1 MKNVIVVDVRGFSLE
16 KLKKTQDLFFKLG
29 YNWPMGNDGR
39 YWNHEGDEDIEA
51 YNNIAGYLGWSKLR
65 NAKATH
71 TYKQLLKLAGGKV
84 LSDMTSDQLRTKLA
98 KNTQKIV
105 RHQLEN
111 EEIVNLLRDRSL
123 APVPA
128 GTLTTGDLLEGE
140 WWLDSNTEED
150 KKALLGMGVEC
161 QDDTTWGKDSNFGKT
176 YYNTFEDYNK
186 AHRAHN
192 STKFKGMKQIH
203 RVGSYFFWGA
213 PECEE

>member
-1 MKNVIVVDVRGFSLE
+1 MKSVIVVDVRGLSKE
-16 KLKKTQDLFFKLG
+16 KLYKVQDLFFKLG
-29 YNWPMGNDGR
+29 YNWPMGNDGS

-51 YNNIAGYLGWSKLR
+51 YNNITGYLGWSKLR

-111 EEIVNLLRDRSL
+111 EEIVTLLRDKSI
-123 APVPA
+123 PA
-128 GTLTTGDLLEGE
+128 GTLTTEDLLAGE

-150 KKALLGMGVEC
+150 KKALLDMGVEC
-161 QDDTTWGKDSNFGKT
+161 QGDANWDEDSEFGKT
-176 YYNTFEDYNK
+176 YFFTFQDYNR

-192 STKFKGMKQIH
+192 STKFKGKKQIH

-213 PECEE
+213 PECVK

>member
-1 MKNVIVVDVRGFSLE
+1 MKNVIVVDVRGLSKE
-16 KLKKTQDLFFKLG
+16 KLYKVQDLFFKLG
-29 YNWPMGNDGR
+29 YNWPLGNDGS
-39 YWNHEGDEDIEA
+39 YWNHEGDEEIEA
-51 YNNIAGYLGWSKLR
+51 YNNVTGYLGWSKLR

-98 KNTQKIV
+98 KNNQKIV

-111 EEIVNLLRDRSL
+111 EEIVNLLRDKSI
-123 APVPA
+123 PA
-128 GTLTTGDLLEGE
+128 GTLTTEDLLAGE

-161 QDDTTWGKDSNFGKT
+161 QGDANWDEDSEFGKT
-176 YYNTFEDYNK
+176 YFFTFQCYNK

-192 STKFKGMKQIH
+192 STKFKDKKQIH

-213 PECEE
+213 PECVK